1 MLKKSLI
8 RDNDNESIYYTSTS
22 EFDDKDKKQ
31 QINNIDTKPAK
42 VFNYLKSLSQKAKDL
57 MDEIENG
64 DDDIDDYKLLF
75 IGSNKENFNFYSFD
89 MPLNF
94 LSNIYNGK
102 ISLKEAE
109 FKQRDLEKIIYELQ
123 FNYTPKN
130 KREKEEVDGVLM
142 QAKDLVKYR
151 NKLLGHLKMVL
162 FLSEHLKK
170 SDDAAYNYV
179 LKDVNKFIEEIK
191 SMEEKIN
198 LSLFEDFFEFSS
210 PVDCPKELINTSPD
224 KNKKTV
230 AQTKDKISD
239 LDNRIEQMSDKEKKY
254 KNANETLEII
264 NKIVDYN
271 NMLKIFFIV
280 HQKLIKKIT
289 TKD

>member
-1 MLKKSLI
+1 
-8 RDNDNESIYYTSTS
+8 
-22 EFDDKDKKQ
+22 
-31 QINNIDTKPAK
+31 
-42 VFNYLKSLSQKAKDL
+42 
-57 MDEIENG
+57 MDEIEEVN
-64 DDDIDDYKLLF
+64 DDIDIYKLVF
-75 IGSNKENFNFYSFD
+75 IGSNKEKFNFNTFN

-198 LSLFEDFFEFSS
+198 LSLFEEFFEHSS
-210 PVDCPKELINTSPD
+210 PADYAKMLIDT
-224 KNKKTV
+224 KNADENNKNVKDIENRISHL
-230 AQTKDKISD
+230 KDK
-239 LDNRIEQMSDKEKKY
+239 K
-254 KNANETLEII
+254 
-264 NKIVDYN
+264 V
-271 NMLKIFFIV
+271 
-280 HQKLIKKIT
+280 IKKKKI
-289 TKD
+289 KMRMRH

>member
-1 MLKKSLI
+1 MFKRLKNIENAQKNVI
-8 RDNDNESIYYTSTS
+8 KDDDNESIYYTPRS
-22 EFDDKDKKQ
+22 EFDDKDDKDKKQ
-31 QINNIDTKPAK
+31 QTNNIATKPPNI
-42 VFNYLKSLSQKAKDL
+42 FNYLKSLSLKEKSL
-57 MDEIENG
+57 MDEIEED
-64 DDDIDDYKLLF
+64 DDDIDINKLAF
-75 IGSNKENFNFYSFD
+75 IASDREIFNFNTFD

-191 SMEEKIN
+191 SLEEKIN
-198 LSLFEDFFEFSS
+198 LSLFKEFFELSS
-210 PVDCPKELINTSPD
+210 PAKYAKELINI
-224 KNKKTV
+224 KNRDENKEIV
-230 AQTKDKISD
+230 AEIENRKSD
-239 LDNRIEQMSDKEKKY
+239 LKDEIKRMSEKEKKD
-254 KNANETLEII
+254 KNVDETLEII
-264 NKIVDYN
+264 
-271 NMLKIFFIV
+271 
-280 HQKLIKKIT
+280 KKIIDLN
-289 TKD
+289 KDAQN